1 MFYAF
6 EQEVPIKE
14 DVYRKIMER
23 MGPEPLAGQ
32 IVHLVARSGDG
43 TLRYVDV
50 WASREACERAFKER
64 IHPAVSAVFRE
75 IGFRVD
81 DGRAQV
87 GEGGLI
93 HRDQT
98 PVTER
103 HGRIRKVGV
112 REDVEKVG

>member
-75 IGFRVD
+75 IGFRPSGEPRRRELDVVD
-81 DGRAQV
+81 VFSIAATGA
-87 GEGGLI
+87 
-93 HRDQT
+93 
-98 PVTER
+98 
-103 HGRIRKVGV
+103 
-112 REDVEKVG
+112 